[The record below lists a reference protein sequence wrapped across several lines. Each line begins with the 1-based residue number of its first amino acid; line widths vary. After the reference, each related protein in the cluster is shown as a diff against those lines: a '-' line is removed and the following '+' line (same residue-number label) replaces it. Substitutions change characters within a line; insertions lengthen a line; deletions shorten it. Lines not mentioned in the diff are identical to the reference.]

1 MTEQDSM
8 GGDERVARLIQAAR
22 ELIDAY
28 ERKSTANEH
37 FLKLEAAV
45 DALGGTSDQTRA
57 DHDPAIHRPRS
68 SNGRRMRSAS
78 HRPGGNGYP
87 QGSGER
93 QPIKRRTA
101 LKAGKRAA
109 STRLGGVPGRVEKW
123 NGRRLP
129 GELPTLTGGLRP

>member
-45 DALGGTSDQTRA
+45 DALGGPSGKTRA
-57 DHDPAIHRPRS
+57 DHDPATP
-68 SNGRRMRSAS
+68 
-78 HRPGGNGYP
+78 P
-87 QGSGER
+87 
-93 QPIKRRTA
+93 TA
-101 LKAGKRAA
+101 
-109 STRLGGVPGRVEKW
+109 E
-123 NGRRLP
+123 
-129 GELPTLTGGLRP
+129 